1 MLIALFSSKG
11 GDYSSGRLIEGRLLL
26 EEIRYPFTIS
36 CPPDLSS
43 VLSSFHQAL
52 YCVSHHKTCTWL
64 TVINS
69 LMNRSRVTEDS
80 YLNLPVP
87 SQEIA
92 VSVVIL
98 LAIAI
103 TVGTVGN
110 FGVCAI
116 LARRRDLRYVPHQLL
131 ASLSLNGLLSS
142 LISAPAILEMAAVNY
157 FPGIGKVPLD
167 ILCKIGYSSS
177 MGFTVIN
184 ASTLSMMAIDRQD
197 CVIFPLKRRLSPTN
211 VKRVIFVTWVA
222 GFLFALLHG
231 LILRKESSVCSRM
244 DPYNS
249 FVTIPD
255 NHIIVLYSVVLRTIP
270 NVITAIVIVITIFRI
285 LKKLR
290 SHIFTRLTSVN
301 RRREYKITKMT
312 LQICAIFLISW
323 FPNIITTSMVRVG
336 AFRGVAVTQLIKLFA
351 VVISKFN
358 YVANPL
364 LHFKMLQITPP
375 NRHFLTPNFRVAK
388 IATVDDDSIKT
399 TAM

>member
-1 MLIALFSSKG
+1 
-11 GDYSSGRLIEGRLLL
+11 
-26 EEIRYPFTIS
+26 
-36 CPPDLSS
+36 
-43 VLSSFHQAL
+43 
-52 YCVSHHKTCTWL
+52 
-64 TVINS
+64 
-69 LMNRSRVTEDS
+69 MNRSRVTEDS

-110 FGVCAI
+110 FGVCVI

-142 LISAPAILEMAAVNY
+142 LISAPAILGMAAVNY
-157 FPGIGKVPLD
+157 FPGIGNVSLD

-211 VKRVIFVTWVA
+211 VKRVISVTWVA

-244 DPYNS
+244 TL
-249 FVTIPD
+249 TIP
-255 NHIIVLYSVVLRTIP
+255 LSPFLTTI
-270 NVITAIVIVITIFRI
+270 
-285 LKKLR
+285 
-290 SHIFTRLTSVN
+290 S
-301 RRREYKITKMT
+301 
-312 LQICAIFLISW
+312 
-323 FPNIITTSMVRVG
+323 
-336 AFRGVAVTQLIKLFA
+336 
-351 VVISKFN
+351 
-358 YVANPL
+358 
-364 LHFKMLQITPP
+364 LHFTL
-375 NRHFLTPNFRVAK
+375 
-388 IATVDDDSIKT
+388 
-399 TAM
+399 

>member
-1 MLIALFSSKG
+1 
-11 GDYSSGRLIEGRLLL
+11 
-26 EEIRYPFTIS
+26 
-36 CPPDLSS
+36 
-43 VLSSFHQAL
+43 
-52 YCVSHHKTCTWL
+52 
-64 TVINS
+64 
-69 LMNRSRVTEDS
+69 MNRSRVAEDS
-80 YLNLPVP
+80 YLNLAVP

-110 FGVCAI
+110 FGVCVI

-142 LISAPAILEMAAVNY
+142 LISVPAILGMAAVNY
-157 FPGIGKVPLD
+157 FPGIGNVSLD

-249 FVTIPD
+249 IVTIPD
-255 NHIIVLYSVVLRTIP
+255 NHII
-270 NVITAIVIVITIFRI
+270 
-285 LKKLR
+285 
-290 SHIFTRLTSVN
+290 
-301 RRREYKITKMT
+301 
-312 LQICAIFLISW
+312 
-323 FPNIITTSMVRVG
+323 
-336 AFRGVAVTQLIKLFA
+336 
-351 VVISKFN
+351 
-358 YVANPL
+358 
-364 LHFKMLQITPP
+364 
-375 NRHFLTPNFRVAK
+375 
-388 IATVDDDSIKT
+388 
-399 TAM
+399 

>member
-1 MLIALFSSKG
+1 
-11 GDYSSGRLIEGRLLL
+11 
-26 EEIRYPFTIS
+26 
-36 CPPDLSS
+36 
-43 VLSSFHQAL
+43 
-52 YCVSHHKTCTWL
+52 
-64 TVINS
+64 
-69 LMNRSRVTEDS
+69 MNRSRETEDS
-80 YLNLPVP
+80 YLNLPAP

-98 LAIAI
+98 LAIAM

-110 FGVCAI
+110 FGVCVI

-142 LISAPAILEMAAVNY
+142 LISAPAVLGMAVVNY
-157 FPGIGKVPLD
+157 FPAIGDVSLD
-167 ILCKIGYSSS
+167 LLCKIGYSSS

-197 CVIFPLKRRLSPTN
+197 CVIFPLKRRLSLTN
-211 VKRVIFVTWVA
+211 VKRVISVTWVA

-255 NHIIVLYSVVLRTIP
+255 NHIIVLYSLVLRTIP

-290 SHIFTRLTSVN
+290 SFIFTRLTSVN
-301 RRREYKITKMT
+301 RRREYKITKIT
-312 LQICAIFLISW
+312 FQTCAIFLICW
-323 FPNIITTSMVRVG
+323 FPNIITTSLVRVG
-336 AFRGVAVTQLIKLFA
+336 AFRRVAVTQPIKLFA

-375 NRHFLTPNFRVAK
+375 NRLFLNPNFRVAK
-388 IATVDDDSIKT
+388 IATLDDDSIKT